1 MFNMKLIIL
10 FIWFIDVLSIWIFL
24 PALPDLASFFNVS
37 WFMIALSISIYS
49 LFSFLFAPILWQL
62 ADKFGRKPILLIS
75 VVWTFLSS
83 ILMAITNNFWIFLLA
98 RLINWA
104 TWWNISIIQSILSDI
119 SKDEK
124 ERAINLWYIWMLFWL
139 AFIIW
144 PLLGAILL
152 NFWIKAIFYVM
163 VLLSFIEILLVKFF
177 LKETVVEKND
187 KKIEKNPF
195 VSIKKYF
202 TNKNVNYWII
212 SFFIVIFSFTMYQ
225 EMLPLFLEKEFW
237 LSGQMAWYI
246 LAWAGIVAM
255 LNQWFLLKK
264 VWLKYFK
271 IDTLV
276 ILSNVLIFVFM
287 ILLWFTSNI
296 YIFLLLFYSL
306 VMIQW
311 IFTPIYTSEIIQN
324 VWKQNVWEV
333 LWVMNSLRSIW
344 MTIWPVFAG
353 YLIDHDLNIFLVA
366 WIIMIWSLV
375 LVFRRFIKVG
385 I

>member
-1 MFNMKLIIL
+1 
-10 FIWFIDVLSIWIFL
+10 
-24 PALPDLASFFNVS
+24 
-37 WFMIALSISIYS
+37 
-49 LFSFLFAPILWQL
+49 
-62 ADKFGRKPILLIS
+62 
-75 VVWTFLSS
+75 
-83 ILMAITNNFWIFLLA
+83 
-98 RLINWA
+98 
-104 TWWNISIIQSILSDI
+104 
-119 SKDEK
+119 
-124 ERAINLWYIWMLFWL
+124 
-139 AFIIW
+139 
-144 PLLGAILL
+144 
-152 NFWIKAIFYVM
+152 M